1 MELKDRVIIVTGAG
15 RGIGRALATRF
26 SAEHPAAIFV
36 VDIDA
41 RAAEAVARDINAT
54 AARCDVSSERDIER
68 LVEQVD
74 QAHGRIDL
82 FCSNAGIAV
91 GGGPEASDADWQRI
105 WDVNVMSHIYV
116 ARHVLPGMLKR
127 KEGYILGTVS
137 AAGLLNHFFAAP
149 YGVTKAAALSFFEW
163 LAIVHGDSGIRVS
176 CLCPQGVNTDMLAA
190 ERSQLGIDFLGA
202 GALEPEAVAEAV
214 VQGIAAERFLILPHP
229 EVAEYFRRKADDYD
243 RWLRGMRRLRNNLL
257 STAR

>member
-1 MELKDRVIIVTGAG
+1 MDLKDRVIVVTGAG

-26 SAEHPAAIFV
+26 AAENPAAIFV
-36 VDIDA
+36 VDIDG
-41 RAAEAVARDINAT
+41 RAAEIVAKDIDAT
-54 AARCDVSSERDIER
+54 PAQCDVSSERDIER

-74 QAHGRIDL
+74 KAHGRIDL

-105 WDVNVMSHIYV
+105 WNVNVMSHVYV
-116 ARHVLPGMLKR
+116 ARHVLPGMLAR
-127 KEGYILGTVS
+127 HEGYILGTVS
-137 AAGLLNHFFAAP
+137 AAGLLNHLFATP

-163 LAIVHGDSGIRVS
+163 IAMAHGDSGIRVS

-190 ERSQLGIDFLGA
+190 ESRQLGIDFLAA

-214 VQGIAAERFLILPHP
+214 VQGIGAERFLILPHP

-257 STAR
+257 STSR